1 VKDEIMHDELK
12 YIKKNETIDDLQL
25 NGLKLIQKEDG
36 FKFGIDAVLLSDFAY
51 IKNKHKVIDLCTG
64 TGIIPFLVYGKYAPE
79 SVYGLEIQEDM
90 IEMANR
96 SVQLNSLEEKI
107 FFLNEDLK
115 NIEFL
120 KKLQKFDI
128 VTVNPP
134 YKLNNAGILNLNDK
148 LAIARH
154 EILCNLE
161 DVISA
166 SRVLLKDN
174 GRLFMIHRPERLA
187 DIFTLMRKYKIEPK
201 RVKMIHPKI
210 GKAPNIV
217 LVEGQRDGGA
227 YLKWDEP
234 LYVYDSNGKYTKE
247 INEIYGR
254 L

>member
-1 VKDEIMHDELK
+1 MENELK
-12 YIKKNETIDDLQL
+12 YIKEDETIDDLQL
-25 NGLKLIQKEDG
+25 KGLKLIQKKDG
-36 FKFGIDAVLLSDFAY
+36 FKFGIDAVLLSDFAC
-51 IKNKHKVIDLCTG
+51 IKNKHKVMDLCTG
-64 TGIIPFLVYGKYAPE
+64 TGIIPFLVYGKYTPQ

-90 IEMANR
+90 IDMAKR
-96 SVQLNSLEEKI
+96 SIKLNSLEEKV
-107 FFLNEDLK
+107 FFINEDLK

-120 KKLQKFDI
+120 KKLQKFDV

-134 YKLNNAGILNLNDK
+134 YKLNDAGIINPNDK

-217 LVEGQRDGGA
+217 LVEGQRDGGE
-227 YLKWDEP
+227 YLKWEAP
-234 LYVYDSNGKYTKE
+234 LYVYDNNGKYTKE
-247 INEIYGR
+247 IDAIYGR
-254 L
+254 S